1 MSVHTI
7 GVDVGGTKVAAGLVD
22 EAGTIL
28 RRTRRPTPSASP
40 DDVEDVIAA
49 CVLELS
55 DGVEVEAVGI
65 GAAGF
70 VTADRATVLLA
81 PNLSWR
87 DEPLRDGV
95 AERVGLPVVVE
106 NDANAAAWGEYRFG
120 AGRGEEH
127 LVLVT
132 VGTGIGGGIV
142 LDGALHRGRHGIGGE
157 IGHMQMVRDGR
168 RCGCGLRGCWEQYSS
183 GRALLHEAREIAGAQ
198 REYGRRLL
206 ELGGG
211 ALEGIESVEVTQAAR
226 EGDPGGARV
235 LRGRRWL
242 ARSGHGRPGRRPRPR
257 RLPARRRRVGRRRPA
272 PAARPRG
279 VPRPAHRGRAAGRR
293 RRCGWPSSATTPAS
307 SARPTSP
314 ARADRPAHPRMGQTA
329 QWSRRAM
336 DP

>member
-1 MSVHTI
+1 MPTTTTAAPTTAHTI

-22 EAGTIL
+22 QAGTIL

-49 CVLELS
+49 CVSELCE
-55 DGVEVEAVGI
+55 GVEVEAVGI

-120 AGRGEEH
+120 AGRGEDH

-142 LDGALHRGRHGIGGE
+142 LGGQLHRGRYGIGGE

-183 GRALLHEAREIAGAQ
+183 GRALLHEAREIVGAQ

-211 ALEGIESVEVTQAAR
+211 TLEGIESVEVTQAAR
-226 EGDPGGARV
+226 EGDPAALECFAVVGGWLGQGMADLAAVLDPGVFLLGGGVSDAGDLLLLPTREAFRARLTGAGNRPEAEV
-235 LRGRRWL
+235 RLAELGNDAGIVGAADL
-242 ARSGHGRPGRRPRPR
+242 ARTR
-257 RLPARRRRVGRRRPA
+257 
-272 PAARPRG
+272 
-279 VPRPAHRGRAAGRR
+279 
-293 RRCGWPSSATTPAS
+293 
-307 SARPTSP
+307 
-314 ARADRPAHPRMGQTA
+314 
-329 QWSRRAM
+329 
-336 DP
+336 

>member
-1 MSVHTI
+1 VIVQTTTCTV

-28 RRTRRPTPSASP
+28 RRTRRPTPSSSP

-49 CVLELS
+49 CVAELAE
-55 DGVEVEAVGI
+55 GTEVEAVGI

-87 DEPLRDGV
+87 DEPLRDAV

-211 ALEGIESVEVTQAAR
+211 TLEGIESVEVTQAAR
-226 EGDPGGARV
+226 EGDPAALECFAVVGGWLGQGMADLAAVLDPGDFLLGGGVSDAGDLLLLPTREAFRARLTGAGSRPEAEV
-235 LRGRRWL
+235 RLAELGNDAGIVGAADL
-242 ARSGHGRPGRRPRPR
+242 ARSR
-257 RLPARRRRVGRRRPA
+257 
-272 PAARPRG
+272 
-279 VPRPAHRGRAAGRR
+279 
-293 RRCGWPSSATTPAS
+293 
-307 SARPTSP
+307 
-314 ARADRPAHPRMGQTA
+314 
-329 QWSRRAM
+329 
-336 DP
+336 